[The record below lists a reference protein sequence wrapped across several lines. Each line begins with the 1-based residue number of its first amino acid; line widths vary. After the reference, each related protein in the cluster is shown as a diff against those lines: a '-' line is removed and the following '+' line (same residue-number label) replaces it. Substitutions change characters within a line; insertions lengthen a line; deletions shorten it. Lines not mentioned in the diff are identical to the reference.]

1 MKKALLGAVA
11 AVTIVMAAVG
21 GAYAANLIGPTVTVN
36 GTVSG
41 LCKAGA
47 AGVMSFS
54 IPDPSAAGPITATV
68 TTDATV
74 FCTNKTPFTVT
85 ASSLNKA
92 LPAASCAGGGI
103 TGTLKDA
110 GNNTMDYTF
119 TCGGAGTGQGFGG
132 GKDQALGIGG
142 SISSTA
148 YSNATASAT
157 YLDTVTLT
165 ITY

>member
-1 MKKALLGAVA
+1 MAV
-11 AVTIVMAAVG
+11 VVG

-41 LCKAGA
+41 LCKAGT

-92 LPAASCAGGGI
+92 LPSASCAGGGI

-110 GNNTMDYTF
+110 SNNTMDYTF
-119 TCGGAGTGQGFGG
+119 TCGGAGSGQGFGG

-142 SISSTA
+142 SILSTA
-148 YSNATASAT
+148 YANATASAT
-157 YLDTVTLT
+157 YQDTVTLT